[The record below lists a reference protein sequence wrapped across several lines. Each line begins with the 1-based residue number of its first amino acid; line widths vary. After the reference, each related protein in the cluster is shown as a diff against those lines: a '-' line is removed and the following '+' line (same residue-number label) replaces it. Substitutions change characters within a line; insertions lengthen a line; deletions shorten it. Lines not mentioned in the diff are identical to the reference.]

1 MNNCPICFQENIN
14 NTILCKTNC
23 NHLFCNICLNQ
34 WFERNRF
41 DCPTCRTIIN
51 SFVCNNVIN
60 KLIIINNQNVNQNV
74 NQNININQNQ
84 NYLLKYIKIQKAFMF
99 IFVSTLLTYAYLYHQ
114 LEFDYTDCLINN
126 TLLTNNL
133 IKVNII
139 YNDMYKICLIPLNYI
154 NNC

>member
-14 NTILCKTNC
+14 NTILCETNC
-23 NHLFCNICLNQ
+23 NHLFCSACLNR
-34 WFERNRF
+34 WFDRNRF

-60 KLIIINNQNVNQNV
+60 RLIIINNQNI
-74 NQNININQNQ
+74 NQNINPNMNQN
-84 NYLLKYIKIQKAFMF
+84 NLLKYIKIQKVFMF
-99 IFVSTLLTYAYLYHQ
+99 LFLSILLIYVYLYHQ
-114 LEFDYTDCLINN
+114 LDDDYADCLINN

-133 IKVNII
+133 VKINII
-139 YNDMYKICLIPLNYI
+139 YNNIHKQCFIPFKYI